1 MNKRAVQNERGPR
14 KFKLLR
20 NENVHLSEKFQK
32 TKIAMK
38 NSTVSINCPL
48 GQGNKNVTST
58 HHDVL
63 VQILLTCLKQ
73 SRQNE
78 CFQTLSDYQ
87 QNVILQNVWSELFV
101 LKASHWPI
109 NIMSSIE
116 KCEDR
121 FLYNIVCTTRSLN
134 ADLMEL
140 SLLEILILSRPEYAI
155 NPEERVKL
163 EKLIENTVTSL
174 GLYIYQQ
181 QHEHEQMNSNH
192 DLEQLQTKIN
202 SRFANLLLG
211 LRCLSLHFFESTLNN
226 LFQNIAKN
234 YFLIKV

>member
-1 MNKRAVQNERGPR
+1 GTQNCAIDKARRNWCPYCRLQKCFKVNMNKRAVQNERGPR
-14 KFKLLR
+14 KFKLQR
-20 NENVHLSEKFQK
+20 NGNISGKFPK
-32 TKIAMK
+32 TKIAIK
-38 NSTVSINCPL
+38 SSTVSINCPL
-48 GQGNKNVTST
+48 GIQGNKRDVTSSTT
-58 HHDVL
+58 HQDVL

-78 CFQTLSDYQ
+78 SFQTLSDYQ

-140 SLLEILILSRPEYAI
+140 SLLEILILSRPEEMLKISLKIRFNSFAI
-155 NPEERVKL
+155 N
-163 EKLIENTVTSL
+163 
-174 GLYIYQQ
+174 Q
-181 QHEHEQMNSNH
+181 
-192 DLEQLQTKIN
+192 
-202 SRFANLLLG
+202 SR
-211 LRCLSLHFFESTLNN
+211 T
-226 LFQNIAKN
+226 
-234 YFLIKV
+234 

>member
-14 KFKLLR
+14 KFKLHR
-20 NENVHLSEKFQK
+20 NGNVSGKFPK
-32 TKIAMK
+32 TKMIAIK
-38 NSTVSINCPL
+38 TSTVSINCPL
-48 GQGNKNVTST
+48 GQENKNVIST
-58 HHDVL
+58 HQDVL

-78 CFQTLSDYQ
+78 YFQTLSDYQ

-121 FLYNIVCTTRSLN
+121 FLYNIVCTTRTLN

-155 NPEERVKL
+155 NSEERVKL
-163 EKLIENTVTSL
+163 EKLMENTVTSL

-181 QHEHEQMNSNH
+181 QHEQMNSNH
-192 DLEQLQTKIN
+192 DLEQLQAKIN